1 MLRTDFHRGHR
12 GLARGEMLSPSRLFL
27 VPSFPI
33 SSILPEGA
41 ALPSVA
47 VLERRYGGKVLLN
60 SHNVQPLFQI
70 CKKTAQR
77 VTVESVREENNTE
90 RRTLA
95 FLRPFDDDDDRL
107 LDLGGLPGDGDGV
120 LPVSSPTAAAAALG
134 DEPETTG
141 MDWASG
147 RIRSDA
153 SCKGFRRPETTSAR
167 SFDLI
172 CIEFCCCS
180 IRDKYSPPRRSVL
193 WLLQK

>member
-1 MLRTDFHRGHR
+1 MNGICNSFVRSLILLHLYVSLSHEMLRTDFHGGHR

-41 ALPSVA
+41 ALPSVVA

-95 FLRPFDDDDDRL
+95 FLSPCDDDD
-107 LDLGGLPGDGDGV
+107 GGGEQ
-120 LPVSSPTAAAAALG
+120 T
-134 DEPETTG
+134 
-141 MDWASG
+141 
-147 RIRSDA
+147 R
-153 SCKGFRRPETTSAR
+153 
-167 SFDLI
+167 
-172 CIEFCCCS
+172 
-180 IRDKYSPPRRSVL
+180 SPPRPRRL
-193 WLLQK
+193 AGRRRRRRRPPRLLPHCRRRPRRRT